1 MLRVVKG
8 KCQTWAG
15 TNRRRGSVLYWV
27 EDFFGWIGI
36 SFSRVSEVLA
46 STAATGSDSLSLL
59 GILCSGLADD
69 PLAATSW
76 GVFSTGPASVAGF
89 EAYWTLRS

>member
-15 TNRRRGSVLYWV
+15 EKRRLISVLYWV
-27 EDFFGWIGI
+27 ADFLGWIGM
-36 SFSRVSEVLA
+36 SCSKVSEVLA

-59 GILCSGLADD
+59 GMLSSGLADD
-69 PLAATSW
+69 PL
-76 GVFSTGPASVAGF
+76 VAV
-89 EAYWTLRS
+89 S